1 MVTEKTLSGAKDALP
16 HLVYY
21 AQIRETLTYKKLGNL
36 IGRYP
41 RALSHILGYIRD
53 KICIPKG
60 LPLISA
66 IVVRV
71 AGKDRG
77 LPGVSFL
84 PEGTKGL
91 SKEEYRQKFEELRD
105 EVFNWDRW
113 DDLLK
118 ELGLKAIRKTPEDL
132 DREAAEYIEVSK
144 RAGGG
149 ESEEHEQ
156 LKNYIERNPGILEL
170 SPDKEP
176 ETEFRFLSGDRCD
189 VVMDLGKEGWAV
201 IEIKQGQRGE
211 LVKGIYQAIKY
222 RALMQAQEGRGQ
234 ACNVKAFLVAYRI
247 PFDIREYAER
257 FKIGCREVTP
267 L

>member
-21 AQIRETLTYKKLGNL
+21 AQIRETLTYEKLGNL
-36 IGRYP
+36 IGRHP
-41 RALSHILGYIRD
+41 RFALSHILGYIRD

-60 LPLISA
+60 LPLINA
-66 IVVRV
+66 IVVR
-71 AGKDRG
+71 KYKG
-77 LPGVSFL
+77 LPGVGFL
-84 PEGTKGL
+84 PGGTKGL

-105 EVFNWDRW
+105 EVFNCDRW

-149 ESEEHEQ
+149 ESEEHKQ
-156 LKNYIERNPGILEL
+156 LKKYIVRNPSILEL

-176 ETEFRFLSGDRCD
+176 ETEFQFLSGDLCD

-257 FKIGCREVTP
+257 FGIGCREVTP